1 MMGVELGFAESGK
14 MFAAAENSGISQS
27 AQEFAR
33 VNDDLFRIGRDGSRT
48 HHRSRGFERQVER
61 GSEVD
66 VEAEGAAVGADD
78 ASVLAEE
85 FAASGGED
93 LGGRRGWSQY
103 VAKAV
108 NRAAF

>member
-48 HHRSRGFERQVER
+48 HHLSRGFERQVDR

-66 VEAEGAAVGADD
+66 VEAERAAVAADH
-78 ASVLAEE
+78 ASVLADAV
-85 FAASGGED
+85 AADGGEA
-93 LGGRRGWSQY
+93 LGGGRRLSQ
-103 VAKAV
+103 
-108 NRAAF
+108 